1 MSSTTEAIQD
11 IRDARAGLLRD
22 FIFEA
27 LAPVESD
34 APATRLCLKND
45 DDAGARHHLKRVVE
59 CVKAAAST
67 FRDLEALVGRGP

>member
-1 MSSTTEAIQD
+1 MSGPTEAIQD
-11 IRDARAGLLRD
+11 IRDARAGLSRD

-45 DDAGARHHLKRVVE
+45 DDAGARYHLNGLSNALRLRPLRS
-59 CVKAAAST
+59 ASL
-67 FRDLEALVGRGP
+67 RR

>member
-1 MSSTTEAIQD
+1 MSGPTEAIQD

-27 LAPVESD
+27 LAPVKSD

-45 DDAGARHHLKRVVE
+45 DGAGARYHLKRVVE
-59 CVKAAAST
+59 CVEAAAST
-67 FRDLEALVGRGP
+67 FRQLEALVGRGR

>member
-1 MSSTTEAIQD
+1 MSGPTEAIQD
-11 IRDARAGLLRD
+11 IRDARAGLLGD

-45 DDAGARHHLKRVVE
+45 DDAGARCHLKRIVE
-59 CVKAAAST
+59 CAKAAAST
-67 FRDLEALVGRGP
+67 FRELEALVGRGR